1 MNKTQEFTAIDL
13 NRVSLRRGVQQI
25 IPPPA
30 LLLPQFF
37 LGPENQALE
46 ELFSGLSIAGLSSL
60 SPVVLFGPNAA
71 GKTTLAHELLWRWSR
86 DGNQRKLTL
95 TSGTEFGR
103 ALQRGI
109 KADDMARFRLIHR
122 QCDGLLIDNLHELAT
137 KPAAQA
143 ELIAILKDAEEAS
156 RLVVVTCPELPRLR
170 SGLQPGLQ
178 SLLAA
183 GLSVP
188 VQMPGPAARRA
199 IAGNLL
205 AEIAPEIS
213 QEDIRKF
220 CSRIQDQPTAVQ
232 LKGLLHRW
240 VVQLQADSLA
250 KLPLLKNASQKT
262 ATPRQSALKQIEK
275 IVSAGASKVT
285 SKELLKL
292 VAKEFQLSLD
302 ALTGPSRKSG
312 VVRARGLAMLMM
324 RQLTNESFEAI
335 GNHFSG
341 RDHTTVMH
349 SCKKTEGD
357 LAIDSELSRI
367 YDRIKQR
374 YPSNTSR

>member
-1 MNKTQEFTAIDL
+1 MTKTQDFTAIDL

-30 LLLPQFF
+30 LLRPQFF

-188 VQMPGPAARRA
+188 VQLPGPAARRA

-240 VVQLQADSLA
+240 VVQLQADSL
-250 KLPLLKNASQKT
+250 
-262 ATPRQSALKQIEK
+262 
-275 IVSAGASKVT
+275 
-285 SKELLKL
+285 
-292 VAKEFQLSLD
+292 D

-312 VVRARGLAMLMM
+312 VVRARGLAMLLM

>member
-1 MNKTQEFTAIDL
+1 MTKTQEFTAIDL

-122 QCDGLLIDNLHELAT
+122 QCDGLLVDNLHELAT

-143 ELIAILKDAEEAS
+143 AKTP
-156 RLVVVTCPELPRLR
+156 VVPD
-170 SGLQPGLQ
+170 
-178 SLLAA
+178 
-183 GLSVP
+183 
-188 VQMPGPAARRA
+188 RA
-199 IAGNLL
+199 
-205 AEIAPEIS
+205 
-213 QEDIRKF
+213 
-220 CSRIQDQPTAVQ
+220 CC
-232 LKGLLHRW
+232 
-240 VVQLQADSLA
+240 QACD
-250 KLPLLKNASQKT
+250 
-262 ATPRQSALKQIEK
+262 
-275 IVSAGASKVT
+275 
-285 SKELLKL
+285 
-292 VAKEFQLSLD
+292 
-302 ALTGPSRKSG
+302 
-312 VVRARGLAMLMM
+312 
-324 RQLTNESFEAI
+324 
-335 GNHFSG
+335 
-341 RDHTTVMH
+341 
-349 SCKKTEGD
+349 
-357 LAIDSELSRI
+357 
-367 YDRIKQR
+367 
-374 YPSNTSR
+374 